1 MSEISNYL
9 ENALIN
15 GTLRATTFTA
25 PAAVYVSL
33 HTADPTDAGTG
44 TEVSGGSYARQSAKF
59 GAPSNGSSTTTADI
73 TYPQATAGYG
83 TVTHIGIFDALTTG
97 NLLYHSPLNTS
108 KTIDTGD
115 IFKITSGSLTV
126 TLA

>member
-1 MSEISNYL
+1 MAEMSNYL

-15 GTLRATTFTA
+15 ATLRATTFTS

-33 HTADPTDAGTG
+33 HTADPTDTG
-44 TEVSGGSYARQSAKF
+44 ANEITASGYVRKAATF
-59 GAPSNGSSTTTADI
+59 GAPTDGVSTTSADI
-73 TYPQATAGYG
+73 TFDQANTAWG
-83 TVTHIGIFDALTTG
+83 TITHVGIWDASTSG
-97 NLLYHSPLNTS
+97 NLYYHTQLDAS

-115 IFKITSGSLTV
+115 IFKIASGNLTV

>member
-1 MSEISNYL
+1 MAEMSNYL

-15 GTLRATTFTA
+15 GTLRATTYTA
-25 PAAVYVSL
+25 PASVFVSL

-44 TEVSGGSYARQSAKF
+44 TEVSGGSYIRQAATF
-59 GAPSNGSSTTTADI
+59 GAPSNGVSTTTADI
-73 TYPQATAGYG
+73 NYPQATAGYG
-83 TVTHIGIFDALTTG
+83 TVGWIGIWDAQTAG
-97 NLLYHSPLNTS
+97 NMLYHTPLSTS

-115 IFKITSGSLTV
+115 IFKIAAGSLTV